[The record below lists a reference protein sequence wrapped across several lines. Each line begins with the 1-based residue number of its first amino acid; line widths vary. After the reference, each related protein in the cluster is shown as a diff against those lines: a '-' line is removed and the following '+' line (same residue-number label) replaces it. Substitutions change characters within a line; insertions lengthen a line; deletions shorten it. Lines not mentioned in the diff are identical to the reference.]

1 MTERLRP
8 LVPYELD
15 ASQAE
20 VYAAIVGGPR
30 GGAAVPL
37 TDDAGALTGPFNAM
51 LYAPRIGI
59 VLQELGAALR
69 YRTSLDARTREIAI
83 LVVAA
88 HWQSR
93 FEQYTHEA
101 VGRQCGLT
109 EAEIEA
115 LRQGEPLTLPD
126 QHEQAVY
133 DVVRAL
139 VVERDLD
146 DDAFTAARQA
156 LGEATLVE
164 LSTLVGYYA
173 LLALQLRV
181 FRVAAPA

>member
-1 MTERLRP
+1 MTGRLRP
-8 LVPYELD
+8 LTPQQLD
-15 ASQAE
+15 ESQAE
-20 VYAAIVGGPR
+20 VYATIVGGPR
-30 GGAAVPL
+30 NGGPFAL
-37 TDDAGALTGPFNAM
+37 TDDAGVLRGPFNAM
-51 LYAPRIGI
+51 LYAPSVGLA
-59 VLQELGAALR
+59 LQELGSTLR

-93 FEQYTHEA
+93 FEQYAHEA
-101 VGRQCGLT
+101 VGRQCGIT
-109 EAEIEA
+109 EAEIAA
-115 LRQGEPLTLPD
+115 LRAGDPLALAD
-126 QHEQAVY
+126 QREQAVH
-133 DVVRAL
+133 DVARAL

-146 DDAFTAARQA
+146 DEAFAAARQA

-181 FRVAAPA
+181 FRVDAPA